1 MILGTGQN
9 LTNRTL
15 SVEIAYDAQMQ
26 LELNGTNIIDES
38 ERGGSP
44 ASLFWPWCGANVS
57 LLALSYGAF
66 FLGFGISFLQ
76 ATIAAILGTVL
87 SFLLVGVSSL
97 AGKKSNAPT
106 MVLSRASFGVKGNLI
121 PGFLSYL
128 IFVGWETVL
137 VSLATLATG
146 TVFVRVGHLDRNLS
160 MVIGFL
166 IAIALTVFGGVL
178 GHSIIMKLQKWLTL
192 VTVAATILY
201 FLLTIDEVNW
211 SAVTS
216 IPHGSAAG
224 FIGALIFGATGIGL
238 GWVNSAAD
246 YSRYLPR
253 SASSRGV
260 VGWTVFGASI
270 VPIAMVIYGAALAG
284 SSEELFGAIA
294 NDPIGALTTL
304 LPTWFLIP
312 FALVAILGLV
322 GGAILDLYSSGLT
335 LISIGL
341 PVKRYVAASID
352 SAIMVAGTIYLV
364 WIADDF
370 FFPFQGFL
378 ITLGVPIAAW
388 SAIFVADVLMRKQS
402 YSESD
407 LFNESGRY
415 GAWNLRSL
423 SLMAIGSIVGW
434 GFVTNPFASWL
445 SWQGY
450 FLGVFGGKEGQ
461 WAGANLGVAFALLIG
476 FFGYLLLSRQAIKRQ
491 ENA

>member
-1 MILGTGQN
+1 MH
-9 LTNRTL
+9 
-15 SVEIAYDAQMQ
+15 
-26 LELNGTNIIDES
+26 LELNGTNIIEES
-38 ERGGSP
+38 ERKGSP
-44 ASLFWPWCGANVS
+44 RQLFWPWCGANVS

-66 FLGFGISFLQ
+66 FLGFGISFIQ
-76 ATIAAILGTVL
+76 ATIAALLGTVL
-87 SFLLVGVSSL
+87 SFLLVGISSL

-106 MVLSRASFGVKGNLI
+106 MVLSRASFGVKGNI
-121 PGFLSYL
+121 VPGFLSYL

-146 TVFVRVGHLDRNLS
+146 TVFVRVGHIDRNIA
-160 MVIGFL
+160 MIVGFL

-192 VTVAATILY
+192 ITVAATLMY
-201 FLLTIDEVNW
+201 FVLTLDEVNW
-211 SAVTS
+211 SAVS
-216 IPHGSAAG
+216 DIPNGSSAG

-253 SASSRGV
+253 DVSSKSV
-260 VGWTVFGASI
+260 VGWTVLGASI

-294 NDPIGALTTL
+294 SDPIGALTTL

-312 FALVAILGLV
+312 FALIAILGLV

-352 SAIMVAGTIYLV
+352 SLIMVLGTIYLV

-370 FFPFQGFL
+370 FYPFQGFL
-378 ITLGVPIAAW
+378 ITLGVPIATW
-388 SAIFVADVLMRKQS
+388 SAIFVADVLMRKKF
-402 YSESD
+402 YNESD
-407 LFNESGRY
+407 LFNEQGRY
-415 GAWNLRSL
+415 GAWNMKSL
-423 SLMAIGSIVGW
+423 ALMAMGSIVGW

-450 FLGVFGGKEGQ
+450 FLGVFGGKEGV
-461 WAGANLGVAFALLIG
+461 WAGANLGVFFALVIG
-476 FFGYLLLSRQAIKRQ
+476 AAGYLLTAGKNIRI
-491 ENA
+491 ENNTP

>member
-1 MILGTGQN
+1 MH
-9 LTNRTL
+9 
-15 SVEIAYDAQMQ
+15 
-26 LELNGTNIIDES
+26 LELNGTNIIEES
-38 ERGGSP
+38 ERKGAP
-44 ASLFWPWCGANVS
+44 KHLFWPWCGANVS

-66 FLGFGISFLQ
+66 FLGFGISFIQ
-76 ATIAAILGTVL
+76 ATIAAVLGTVL
-87 SFLLVGVSSL
+87 SFLLVGISSL

-106 MVLSRASFGVKGNLI
+106 MVLSRAAFGVRGNI
-121 PGFLSYL
+121 VPGFLSYL

-146 TVFVRVGHLDRNLS
+146 TVFVRVGHIDRNVA
-160 MVIGFL
+160 MMIGFF

-192 VTVAATILY
+192 ITVAATLLY
-201 FLLTIDEVNW
+201 FLLTLDEVNW
-211 SAVTS
+211 KAVS
-216 IPHGSAAG
+216 EIPHGSSAG

-253 SASSRGV
+253 DVSSKAV

-294 NDPIGALTTL
+294 SDPIGALTTM

-312 FALVAILGLV
+312 FALIAILGLV

-352 SAIMVAGTIYLV
+352 SLIMVLGTIYLV
-364 WIADDF
+364 WVADDF

-378 ITLGVPIAAW
+378 ITLGVPIATW
-388 SAIFVADVLMRKQS
+388 SAIFVAEVLMRKKS
-402 YSESD
+402 YDESD
-407 LFNESGRY
+407 LFNEQGRY
-415 GAWNLRSL
+415 GAWNVKSL
-423 SLMAIGSIVGW
+423 VLMAIGSIVGW

-450 FLGVFGGKEGQ
+450 FLGIFGGKDGA
-461 WAGANLGVAFALLIG
+461 WAGANLGVFFALVIG
-476 FFGYLLLSRQAIKRQ
+476 AAGYFLTARKNIRR
-491 ENA
+491 ENIAP